1 MGITR
6 VLRNGAT
13 VIGLGAAAGAAFI
26 TVRHLLNTPQPLS
39 SGLPGAARIDRRHGG
54 DLYYNIAGPAD
65 GEPLLLLHDFYPGAS
80 NFEYRAVFSALADHY
95 RVYAPD
101 WLGFGMSE
109 HPNIAYTGEF
119 YSHMLT
125 GFLRDVVAR
134 PAIVVAHGHAAN
146 IAVRAASDMPAL
158 IDRLILIAPEG
169 AAGLRE
175 GPTLGQTL
183 VRLTQRAMLG
193 MVPYA
198 ILSTMPALR
207 WFSRQTVG
215 PDGEAAA
222 EDLYHRYASS
232 HQFGGQYAP
241 LALLTG
247 ELDLPI
253 QQVFPLLEQPS
264 LIISGEDDPFHPPE
278 EMEDLA
284 ILNPR
289 ADLDILPDAGT
300 AVLAEHPGDV
310 LHQLAIWLSGLTHRE
325 IESTAS
331 AKSLNAEVDNGDMS
345 SMEAAEVSDV
355 ASLGKVETD
364 PQMTSLAADTLE
376 TSTTREPETSPGN
389 APDSPS
395 SSRPTTRAMRRS
407 DRSIASTRVPL
418 QTGKASGDRSRAT
431 GGSTSTRQTGTGR
444 ATSKRTSSSRN
455 TSGQRDRQ

>member
-13 VIGLGAAAGAAFI
+13 MIGLGAAAGAAFI

-39 SGLPGAARIDRRHGG
+39 SGLPGEARIDRRHGG
-54 DLYYNIAGPAD
+54 DLYYNIAGPANA
-65 GEPLLLLHDFYPGAS
+65 EPLLLLHDFYPGAS
-80 NFEYRAVFSALADHY
+80 NFEYRSVFSALADHY

-134 PAIVVAHGHAAN
+134 PAIVVAHGRAAN
-146 IAVRAASDMPAL
+146 IAVRAASDMPEL
-158 IDRLILIAPEG
+158 TERLILIAPEG
-169 AAGLRE
+169 AAGLRD

-183 VRLTQRAMLG
+183 IRLTQRAMLG

-207 WFSRQTVG
+207 WFSHQTVG
-215 PDGEAAA
+215 QDAEGAT
-222 EDLYHRYASS
+222 EDLRHRYASS

-247 ELDLPI
+247 ELDLPMR
-253 QQVFPLLEQPS
+253 QVFPLLEQPS
-264 LIISGEDDPFHPPE
+264 LIISGESDPFHPPE

-300 AVLAEHPGDV
+300 AVLEEHPIDV
-310 LHQLAIWLSGLTHRE
+310 LHQVDIWLRGPVHRE
-325 IESTAS
+325 LESAAAAPKQRDVEIDTGNEANSEAS
-331 AKSLNAEVDNGDMS
+331 ETGDVS
-345 SMEAAEVSDV
+345 S
-355 ASLGKVETD
+355 
-364 PQMTSLAADTLE
+364 
-376 TSTTREPETSPGN
+376 
-389 APDSPS
+389 DSPS
-395 SSRPTTRAMRRS
+395 SPRPTTRAMQRRDLS
-407 DRSIASTRVPL
+407 STSTPVPL
-418 QTGKASGDRSRAT
+418 QTGKSGSTRARGT
-431 GGSTSTRQTGTGR
+431 GGSASTRQRGTSTTTGKR
-444 ATSKRTSSSRN
+444 ASTPKN
-455 TSGQRDRQ
+455 TSGQGDRQ